1 MRSYDFNES
10 INRKNTSSVKW
21 DETGRVF
28 GSTDVLPMWVA
39 DMDFQAP
46 QEVTKAIMDKAQ
58 HGIYGYTAIS
68 TSVDDAVTSWFQKQ
82 HGWELKKEWLTYISG
97 VVPALS
103 ATIQTFSNSGDKV
116 IVFSPVYYPFY
127 DMVTYNDRKLIT
139 SPMEYRNG
147 RYYMDLQDFEA
158 KLDGDVKLLLLCNP
172 HNPGGTVW
180 TREELEQLG
189 KICLKHNVI
198 IVSDDIH
205 ADLVF
210 ENHTYNAIASISDDI
225 SKQTVTCIAPT
236 KTFNIAGLQAAA
248 MVTSNDFFREKLE
261 LFMKK
266 QGHFLL
272 NMLGVS
278 AMEAAYR
285 HGKPWLEE
293 VLDHIEDNMEYAVE
307 YIQKEIPGV
316 DASKPEGTYLLWID
330 CRKLGLGEEELKR
343 LLLNKGKLALESGSK
358 FGKEGNGFVRMNVAC
373 TKTTLQEG
381 LLRLQTALS

>member
-1 MRSYDFNES
+1 MKSYDFNES

-68 TSVDDAVTSWFQKQ
+68 TSVDDAVSSWFQKQ
-82 HGWELKKEWLTYISG
+82 HGWELKQEWLTYISG

-103 ATIQTFSNSGDKV
+103 ATIQTFSNPGDKV

-158 KLDGDVKLLLLCNP
+158 KLDGDAKLLLLCNP

-189 KICLKHNVI
+189 KICVKHNVI

-225 SKQTVTCIAPT
+225 AKQTVTCIAPT

-248 MVTSNDFFREKLE
+248 MVTSNDSFREKLE

-285 HGKPWLEE
+285 HGKPWLDE
-293 VLDHIEDNMEYAVE
+293 VLHYIEDNMDYAVE
-307 YIQKEIPGV
+307 YIQQEIPGV

-330 CRKLGLGEEELKR
+330 CRKLGLEEEELKR
-343 LLLNKGKLALESGSK
+343 LLLHKGKLALESGSK

-381 LLRLQTALS
+381 LLRLKTALS

>member
-1 MRSYDFNES
+1 MKSYDFNEI

-21 DETGRVF
+21 DETARVF
-28 GSTDVLPMWVA
+28 GSSDVLPMWVA
-39 DMDFQAP
+39 DMDFKAP
-46 QEVTKAIMDKAQ
+46 QEVTKAIIEKAE

-68 TSVDDAVTSWFQKQ
+68 TSVHDAVTSWFQKQ
-82 HGWELKKEWLTYISG
+82 HGWELKQEWLTYISG

-103 ATIQTFSNSGDKV
+103 ATIQTFSNPGDKI

-189 KICLKHNVI
+189 KICVKHNII

-210 ENHTYNAIASISDDI
+210 NNYTYYPLASISEDI
-225 SKQTVTCIAPT
+225 AMQTVTCIAPT
-236 KTFNIAGLQAAA
+236 KTFNMAGLQAAA
-248 MVTSNDFFREKLE
+248 MITSNQALREKLE
-261 LFMKK
+261 FFLKK

-278 AMEAAYR
+278 AMEAAYK
-285 HGKPWLEE
+285 HGEQWLDE
-293 VLDHIEDNMEYAVE
+293 VLSYIEDNMDYAVE

-316 DASKPEGTYLLWID
+316 EASKPEGTYLLWID

-343 LLLNKGKLALESGSK
+343 LLLHKGKLALESGSK
-358 FGKEGNGFVRMNVAC
+358 FGKEGTGFVRMNVAC
-373 TKTTLQEG
+373 TKATLQEG
-381 LLRLQTALS
+381 LQRLKTALR

>member
-1 MRSYDFNES
+1 MKSYDFNES

-28 GSTDVLPMWVA
+28 GSSDVLPMWVA

-68 TSVDDAVTSWFQKQ
+68 TSVDDAVSSWFQKQ
-82 HGWELKKEWLTYISG
+82 HGWELKQEWLTYISG

-103 ATIQTFSNSGDKV
+103 ATIQTFSNPGDKV

-189 KICLKHNVI
+189 KICVKHNVI

-210 ENHTYNAIASISDDI
+210 ENHTYNAIAFISDDI
-225 SKQTVTCIAPT
+225 ARQTVTCIAPT

-248 MVTSNDFFREKLE
+248 MVTSNDSFREKLE

-285 HGKPWLEE
+285 HGKPWLDE
-293 VLDHIEDNMEYAVE
+293 VLDYIEDNMDYAVE

-343 LLLNKGKLALESGSK
+343 LLLHKGKLALESGGK

-381 LLRLQTALS
+381 LLRLKTALS

>member
-1 MRSYDFNES
+1 MKSYDFNEH

-28 GSTDVLPMWVA
+28 GSSDVLPMWVA

-68 TSVDDAVTSWFQKQ
+68 TSVHDAVTSWFQKQ
-82 HGWELKKEWLTYISG
+82 HGWELKQEWLTYISG

-103 ATIQTFSNSGDKV
+103 ATIQTFSNPGDKV

-180 TREELEQLG
+180 TRKELEQLG
-189 KICLKHNVI
+189 EICVKHHVI

-210 ENHTYNAIASISDDI
+210 KNHTYYPISSLSEDIAM
-225 SKQTVTCIAPT
+225 QTVTCIAPT

-248 MVTSNDFFREKLE
+248 MVTSNNSFREKLD

-285 HGKPWLEE
+285 HGKPWLDE
-293 VLDHIEDNMEYAVE
+293 VLHHIEDNMDYAVE

-343 LLLNKGKLALESGSK
+343 LLLHKGKLALESGSK

-381 LLRLQTALS
+381 LLRLKTALS

>member
-1 MRSYDFNES
+1 MKSYDFNEN

-21 DETGRVF
+21 DETARVF
-28 GSTDVLPMWVA
+28 GSNDVLPMWVA
-39 DMDFQAP
+39 DMDFKAP
-46 QEVTKAIMDKAQ
+46 QEVTDAIMNKAQ

-68 TSVDDAVTSWFQKQ
+68 PSVHDAVTSWFYKQ
-82 HGWELKKEWLTYISG
+82 HGWELKHEWLTYISG

-103 ATIQTFSNSGDKV
+103 ATIQTFSNPRDKV

-127 DMVTYNDRKLIT
+127 DMVTYNDRKLVT
-139 SPMEYRNG
+139 SPLDYRKG
-147 RYYMDLQDFEA
+147 RYHMNLQDFEA

-180 TREELEQLG
+180 TKEELKQLG
-189 KICLKHNVI
+189 EICVKHHVI

-210 ENHTYNAIASISDDI
+210 KKHTYYPIASLSEDI
-225 SKQTVTCIAPT
+225 AMQTVTCIAPT

-248 MVTSNDFFREKLE
+248 MVTSNDSFREKLDF
-261 LFMKK
+261 FMKK

-285 HGKPWLEE
+285 HGKLWLDG
-293 VLDHIEDNMEYAVE
+293 VLQHIENNMDYAVE

-316 DASKPEGTYLLWID
+316 NASKPEGTYLLWID

-343 LLLNKGKLALESGSK
+343 LLLHKGKLAVESGSK
-358 FGKEGNGFVRMNVAC
+358 FGKEGTGFIRMNVAC
-373 TKTTLQEG
+373 TNATLQEG
-381 LLRLQTALS
+381 LLRLKTALA

>member
-1 MRSYDFNES
+1 MKSYDFNQY

-28 GSTDVLPMWVA
+28 GSNDVLPMWVA

-46 QEVTKAIMDKAQ
+46 KEVTKAIMDKAQ

-68 TSVDDAVTSWFQKQ
+68 PSVHDAVTSWFQHQ
-82 HGWELKKEWLTYISG
+82 HGWGLKQEWLTYISG

-103 ATIQTFSNSGDKV
+103 ATIQTFSNPGDKV

-139 SPMEYRNG
+139 SPMEFRKD
-147 RYYMDLQDFEA
+147 RYYMDLQDFES

-180 TREELEQLG
+180 TQKELEELGE
-189 KICLKHNVI
+189 ICVKHNII

-210 ENHTYNAIASISDDI
+210 QNHKYYPIASLSEDI
-225 SKQTVTCIAPT
+225 AMQTITCIAPT
-236 KTFNIAGLQAAA
+236 KTFNMAGLQAAA
-248 MVTSNDFFREKLE
+248 MVTSNDSFREKLD
-261 LFMKK
+261 LFLKK

-285 HGKPWLEE
+285 QGKQWLDE
-293 VLDHIEDNMEYAVE
+293 VLHYIEDNMDYAVE

-343 LLLNKGKLALESGSK
+343 DRKS
-358 FGKEGNGFVRMNVAC
+358 VV
-373 TKTTLQEG
+373 
-381 LLRLQTALS
+381 

>member
-343 LLLNKGKLALESGSK
+343 LLLHKGKLALESGSK

-381 LLRLQTALS
+381 LLRLKTALS

>member
-1 MRSYDFNES
+1 MKSYDFNEN

-21 DETGRVF
+21 DETARVF
-28 GSTDVLPMWVA
+28 GSSDVLPMWVA
-39 DMDFQAP
+39 DMDFKAP
-46 QEVTKAIMDKAQ
+46 QEVTKAIIDKAE

-68 TSVDDAVTSWFQKQ
+68 TSVHDAVTSWFQKQ
-82 HGWELKKEWLTYISG
+82 HGWELKQEWLTYISG

-103 ATIQTFSNSGDKV
+103 ATIQTFSNPGDKV

-147 RYYMDLQDFEA
+147 RYYMDLQDFES
-158 KLDGDVKLLLLCNP
+158 KLDDEVKLLLLCNP

-189 KICLKHNVI
+189 EICVKHNII

-210 ENHTYNAIASISDDI
+210 NNHTYYPLASISEDI
-225 SKQTVTCIAPT
+225 AMQTVTCIAPT
-236 KTFNIAGLQAAA
+236 KTFNMAGLQAAA
-248 MVTSNDFFREKLE
+248 MITSNQALLEKLE
-261 LFMKK
+261 FFLKK

-278 AMEAAYR
+278 AMEAAYK
-285 HGKPWLEE
+285 HGKPWLDE
-293 VLDHIEDNMEYAVE
+293 VLQYIEDNMDYAVK
-307 YIQKEIPGV
+307 YIQKEIPSV
-316 DASKPEGTYLLWID
+316 EASKPEGTYLLWID

-343 LLLNKGKLALESGSK
+343 RLLHKGKLALESGSK

-373 TKTTLQEG
+373 TKATLQDG
-381 LLRLQTALS
+381 LQRLKTALS

>member
-1 MRSYDFNES
+1 MKSYDFNES

-28 GSTDVLPMWVA
+28 GSSDVLPMWVA

-82 HGWELKKEWLTYISG
+82 HGWELKQEWLTYISG

-103 ATIQTFSNSGDKV
+103 ATIQTFSNPGDKI

-189 KICLKHNVI
+189 KICVKHNVI

-225 SKQTVTCIAPT
+225 ARQTVTCIAPT

-248 MVTSNDFFREKLE
+248 MVTSNDSFREKLE

-285 HGKPWLEE
+285 HGKPWLDE
-293 VLDHIEDNMEYAVE
+293 VLDYIEDNMDYAVE

-343 LLLNKGKLALESGSK
+343 LLLHKGKLALESGGK

-381 LLRLQTALS
+381 LLRLKTALS

>member
-1 MRSYDFNES
+1 MKSYDFNEN

-21 DETGRVF
+21 DETARVF
-28 GSTDVLPMWVA
+28 GSSDVLPMWVA
-39 DMDFQAP
+39 DMDFKAP
-46 QEVTKAIMDKAQ
+46 QEVTKAIIDKAE

-68 TSVDDAVTSWFQKQ
+68 TSVHDAVTSWFQKQ
-82 HGWELKKEWLTYISG
+82 HGWELKQEWLTYISG

-103 ATIQTFSNSGDKV
+103 ATIQTFSNPGDKV

-127 DMVTYNDRKLIT
+127 DMVTYNNRKLIT

-147 RYYMDLQDFEA
+147 RYYMDLQDFES
-158 KLDGDVKLLLLCNP
+158 KLDDEVKLLLLCNP

-189 KICLKHNVI
+189 EICVKHNII

-210 ENHTYNAIASISDDI
+210 NNHTYYPLASISEDI
-225 SKQTVTCIAPT
+225 AMQTVTCIAPT
-236 KTFNIAGLQAAA
+236 KTFNMAGLQAAA
-248 MVTSNDFFREKLE
+248 MITSNQALLEKLE
-261 LFMKK
+261 FFLKK

-278 AMEAAYR
+278 AMEAAYK
-285 HGKPWLEE
+285 HGKPWLDE
-293 VLDHIEDNMEYAVE
+293 VLQYIEDNMDYAVK
-307 YIQKEIPGV
+307 YIQKEIPSV
-316 DASKPEGTYLLWID
+316 EASKPEGTYLLWID

-343 LLLNKGKLALESGSK
+343 RLLHKGKLALESGSK

-373 TKTTLQEG
+373 TKATLKEG
-381 LLRLQTALS
+381 LLRLKTALS

>member
-1 MRSYDFNES
+1 MKSYDFNES

-68 TSVDDAVTSWFQKQ
+68 TSVDDAVSSWFQKQ
-82 HGWELKKEWLTYISG
+82 HGWELKQEWLTYISG

-103 ATIQTFSNSGDKV
+103 ATIQTFSNPGDKV

-189 KICLKHNVI
+189 KICVKHNVI

-225 SKQTVTCIAPT
+225 ARQTVTCIAPT

-248 MVTSNDFFREKLE
+248 MVTSNDSFREKLE

-285 HGKPWLEE
+285 HGKPWLDE
-293 VLDHIEDNMEYAVE
+293 VLDYIEDNMDYAVE

-343 LLLNKGKLALESGSK
+343 LLLHKGKLALESGGK

-381 LLRLQTALS
+381 LLRLKTALS

>member
-1 MRSYDFNES
+1 MKSYDFNES

-343 LLLNKGKLALESGSK
+343 LLLHKGKLALESGSK

-381 LLRLQTALS
+381 LLRLKTALS

>member
-1 MRSYDFNES
+1 MKSYDFNEN

-21 DETGRVF
+21 DETARVF
-28 GSTDVLPMWVA
+28 GSSDVLPMWVA
-39 DMDFQAP
+39 DMDFKAP
-46 QEVTKAIMDKAQ
+46 QEVTKAIIDKAE

-68 TSVDDAVTSWFQKQ
+68 TSVHDAVTSWFQKQ
-82 HGWELKKEWLTYISG
+82 HGWELKQEWLTYISG

-103 ATIQTFSNSGDKV
+103 ATIQTFSNPGDKV

-147 RYYMDLQDFEA
+147 RYYMDLQDFES
-158 KLDGDVKLLLLCNP
+158 KLDDEVKLLLLCNP

-189 KICLKHNVI
+189 EICVKHNII

-210 ENHTYNAIASISDDI
+210 NNHTYYPLASISEDI
-225 SKQTVTCIAPT
+225 AMQTVTCIAPT
-236 KTFNIAGLQAAA
+236 KTFNMAGLQAAA
-248 MVTSNDFFREKLE
+248 MITSNQALLEKLE
-261 LFMKK
+261 FFLKK

-278 AMEAAYR
+278 AMEAAYK
-285 HGKPWLEE
+285 HGKPWLDE
-293 VLDHIEDNMEYAVE
+293 VLQYIEDNMDYAVK
-307 YIQKEIPGV
+307 YIQKEIPSV
-316 DASKPEGTYLLWID
+316 EASKPEGTYLLWID

-343 LLLNKGKLALESGSK
+343 RLLHKGKLALESGSK

-373 TKTTLQEG
+373 TKATLKEG
-381 LLRLQTALS
+381 LLRLKTALS

>member
-1 MRSYDFNES
+1 MKSYDFNES

-68 TSVDDAVTSWFQKQ
+68 TSVDDAVSSWFQKQ
-82 HGWELKKEWLTYISG
+82 HGWELKQEWLTYISG

-103 ATIQTFSNSGDKV
+103 ATIQTFSNPGDKV

-189 KICLKHNVI
+189 KICVKHNVM

-225 SKQTVTCIAPT
+225 AKQTVTCIAPT

-248 MVTSNDFFREKLE
+248 MVTSNDSFREKLE

-285 HGKPWLEE
+285 HGKPWLDE
-293 VLDHIEDNMEYAVE
+293 VLHYIEDNMDYAVE
-307 YIQKEIPGV
+307 YIQQEIPGV

-330 CRKLGLGEEELKR
+330 CRKLGLEEEELKR
-343 LLLNKGKLALESGSK
+343 LLLHKGKLALESGSK

-381 LLRLQTALS
+381 LLRLKTALS

>member
-1 MRSYDFNES
+1 MKSYDFNES

-28 GSTDVLPMWVA
+28 GSSDVLPMWVA

-68 TSVDDAVTSWFQKQ
+68 TSVDDAVSSWFQKQ
-82 HGWELKKEWLTYISG
+82 HGWELQQEWLTYISG

-103 ATIQTFSNSGDKV
+103 ATVQTFSNPGDKV

-189 KICLKHNVI
+189 KICVKHNVI

-225 SKQTVTCIAPT
+225 ARQTVTCIAPT

-248 MVTSNDFFREKLE
+248 MVTSNDSFREKLE

-285 HGKPWLEE
+285 HGKPWLDE
-293 VLDHIEDNMEYAVE
+293 VLHYIEDNMDYAVE
-307 YIQKEIPGV
+307 YIQQEIPGV

-343 LLLNKGKLALESGSK
+343 LLLHKGKLALESGSK

-381 LLRLQTALS
+381 LLRLKTALS

>member
-1 MRSYDFNES
+1 MKSYDFNES

-82 HGWELKKEWLTYISG
+82 HGWELKQEWLTYISG

-103 ATIQTFSNSGDKV
+103 ATIQTFSNPGDKV

-189 KICLKHNVI
+189 KICVKHNVI

-225 SKQTVTCIAPT
+225 ARQTVTCIAPT

-248 MVTSNDFFREKLE
+248 MVTSNDSFREKLE

-285 HGKPWLEE
+285 HGKPWLDE
-293 VLDHIEDNMEYAVE
+293 VLDHIEDNMDYAVE

-343 LLLNKGKLALESGSK
+343 LLLHKGKLALESGGK

-381 LLRLQTALS
+381 LLRLKTALS